1 MSSLSWDEAARTLT
15 ALLKS
20 QSNKEP
26 PLYLNQVE
34 MRELQWL
41 SDRPAGSL
49 LHIREPRVVI
59 ERPEAKLFIPRDVWL
74 WVAKSCRTELRP
86 WDAEPY
92 EDYRVRLAEEA
103 ALGVYRRNHS
113 SVADRLRKSRG
124 KALALDLRIQHI
136 GFGIWY
142 VPSSGAGTLPRPY
155 VHPDAPGYDVDM
167 NRGTCTCPDY
177 DRRRAK
183 CKHQYAVEYL
193 QAAQAT
199 PERGYTWVGT
209 RSGRFSSKRPN
220 LSASPSTRHFTDA
233 EYDFSALEKRVMDQM
248 NAGIQYMS
256 YVHKDVMK
264 QLVGRTVRFRN
275 GAKVEPFIHDELVLE
290 VAVAPPTP
298 ADAITLK
305 VTE

>member
-1 MSSLSWDEAARTLT
+1 MSSLSFDEAARTLA

-20 QSNKEP
+20 QANKEP

-103 ALGVYRRNHS
+103 ALGVYRRSHS
-113 SVADRLRKSRG
+113 PVADRLRRSRG

-142 VPSSGAGTLPRPY
+142 VPSSGAGTEPRLPITIGAGRS
-155 VHPDAPGYDVDM
+155 ASTSM
-167 NRGTCTCPDY
+167 RSSICK
-177 DRRRAK
+177 RRRLHRNVDTPGWA
-183 CKHQYAVEYL
+183 HGL
-193 QAAQAT
+193 AA
-199 PERGYTWVGT
+199 
-209 RSGRFSSKRPN
+209 
-220 LSASPSTRHFTDA
+220 SAARD
-233 EYDFSALEKRVMDQM
+233 
-248 NAGIQYMS
+248 
-256 YVHKDVMK
+256 
-264 QLVGRTVRFRN
+264 
-275 GAKVEPFIHDELVLE
+275 
-290 VAVAPPTP
+290 PTS
-298 ADAITLK
+298 
-305 VTE
+305 